1 MNEVEQL
8 EILKTDYL
16 GMKLKVQYNKFMLG
30 GHFDGKTI
38 TESMHFANWDKACNW
53 AGKATMS
60 LDCPF
65 VILDMTNLTTGEKEH
80 F

>member
-8 EILKTDYL
+8 EMLKTDYL
-16 GMKLKVQYNKFMLG
+16 GMKLEVQYNKFMLG
-30 GHFDGKTI
+30 GYFDGKTI
-38 TESMHFANWDKACNW
+38 TENMHFADWDKACNW
-53 AGKATMS
+53 AGKATM
-60 LDCPF
+60 DVHCPF